1 MDGVAQGEA
10 DPHRVVEG
18 VFLHQV
24 FGKTSRE
31 FRDPIGRRRP
41 PVPEEDGALELYN
54 LKEDIG
60 ERHNLAKAKPVKV
73 KELHNLLV
81 GWRKE
86 TGAPVPRKGNPD
98 FDDVAEARAIRKALA
113 EQGG

>member
-1 MDGVAQGEA
+1 MIGE
-10 DPHRVVEG
+10 
-18 VFLHQV
+18 Q
-24 FGKTSRE
+24 
-31 FRDPIGRRRP
+31 RDPLFRTRP
-41 PVPEEDGALELYN
+41 CSVVRLGDWKLHEYFEDGALELYN
-54 LKEDIG
+54 LKDDIG

-81 GWRKE
+81 AWRKE
-86 TGAPVPRKGNPD
+86 TGAPVPRKANPD